1 VNIADRFDAFLF
13 DLDGVVYL
21 GDEPLPGAR
30 ESLARLRAGGKQVRF
45 LTNNPRPTRKQVAQ
59 KLVGMGVEAYPEE
72 VVTSGRATALY
83 LRESEL
89 GSAYVVGSRGLAS
102 EIEGV
107 GVEVVDR
114 GPCEAVVVG
123 ADEHV
128 SYAHIR
134 QAARWI
140 FDGARFVA
148 TNADG
153 SFPSPKGPL
162 PGTGAIVEAVRA
174 TTGREPVVVGKPFPA
189 MFEMALKTLNAG
201 RDRVVMIGDSPE
213 TDIEGARRA
222 GILGVLVAGEGARST
237 AAEGPREA
245 DAVVEDLTEL
255 FGTGIMPRGYEGPNA
270 SPKNGS
276 RPVRLALVI
285 VDDGGRVLLT
295 RETKGGSWGLPVF
308 PTGPDGAIVRA
319 VMWEASSRL
328 GVGLVGLELAEV
340 YVEPV
345 PGSDPG
351 PRQVALLC
359 KGRTASAGREPG
371 AAGSPEIGFFAPD
384 SLPENLEEADLEW
397 LRDAL
402 ADEWGF
408 RAKA

>member
-1 VNIADRFDAFLF
+1 MNIADRFDAFLF
-13 DLDGVVYL
+13 DLDGVVYV
-21 GDEPLPGAR
+21 GDEPLPGAE
-30 ESLARLRAGGKQVRF
+30 ESLARLRAAGKQVRF
-45 LTNNPRPTRKQVAQ
+45 LTNNPRPTRKQVVQ
-59 KLVGMGVEAYPEE
+59 KLAGMGVQAYPEE

-83 LRESEL
+83 LKENGL

-107 GVEVVDR
+107 GVEIVDR
-114 GPCEAVVVG
+114 GPCEAVVIG

-134 QAARWI
+134 EAARWI
-140 FDGARFVA
+140 FDGAYFVA

-153 SFPSPKGPL
+153 SFPSPNGPL

-174 TTGREPVVVGKPFPA
+174 TTGQEPVVVGKPFPA
-189 MFEMALKTLNAG
+189 MFEMALKTLNAD
-201 RDRVVMIGDSPE
+201 RDRVVMIGDSPG

-222 GILGVLVAGEGARST
+222 GIVGVLVAGEGAKST
-237 AAEGPREA
+237 AAEGSREA

-255 FGTGIMPRGYEGPNA
+255 FGTGILPRGHEGSSARSTND
-270 SPKNGS
+270 SQ
-276 RPVRLALVI
+276 PVRLALVI

-319 VMWEASSRL
+319 VMREASSRL
-328 GVGLVGLELAEV
+328 GIGLVGLELAEV
-340 YVEPV
+340 YVESG
-345 PGSDPG
+345 PGSDPV

-359 KGRTASAGREPG
+359 KGRRANTRREP

-384 SLPENLEEADLEW
+384 TLPENLEEADHGW
-397 LRDAL
+397 LKDAL

-408 RAKA
+408 RAKG